1 MGGGP
6 GHHVAPMTN
15 LEGLIMD
22 EGDRNMDQFL
32 KDFYTMKDQLAL
44 KSTELEDIQQKID
57 VLRTGL
63 QSD

>member
-6 GHHVAPMTN
+6 DHHVAPMTN
-15 LEGLIMD
+15 LEVLIMD

-32 KDFYTMKDQLAL
+32 KDFYTMRDQLVL

-57 VLRTGL
+57 FLRTQL
-63 QSD
+63 RSD

>member
-1 MGGGP
+1 
-6 GHHVAPMTN
+6 
-15 LEGLIMD
+15 MD
-22 EGDRNMDQFL
+22 EYDRNMDQIL

-63 QSD
+63 RSD

>member
-6 GHHVAPMTN
+6 DHHVAPMTN

-22 EGDRNMDQFL
+22 EYDANMEQIL
-32 KDFYTMKDQLAL
+32 KDFYTMKGQLDL

>member
-1 MGGGP
+1 
-6 GHHVAPMTN
+6 
-15 LEGLIMD
+15 MD
-22 EGDRNMDQFL
+22 EGDRNMDQIF

-57 VLRTGL
+57 FLRTRL

>member
-1 MGGGP
+1 MGGRP
-6 GHHVAPMTN
+6 DHHVARINN

-22 EGDRNMDQFL
+22 ESDCNMDQIF

-57 VLRTGL
+57 FLRTQL

>member
-6 GHHVAPMTN
+6 DHHVAPMIN

-22 EGDRNMDQFL
+22 EYDHKMDQIL
-32 KDFYTMKDQLAL
+32 KDFYTVKDQLAL
-44 KSTELEDIQQKID
+44 KSTELEDIQQKIN

>member
-6 GHHVAPMTN
+6 DYHVVPMTN

-22 EGDRNMDQFL
+22 EVDRNMDQFL

-57 VLRTGL
+57 FLRTRL

>member
-1 MGGGP
+1 
-6 GHHVAPMTN
+6 
-15 LEGLIMD
+15 MD
-22 EGDRNMDQFL
+22 EYDRNIDEIL

-63 QSD
+63 RSD

>member
-6 GHHVAPMTN
+6 DHHVARINN

-22 EGDRNMDQFL
+22 EGDRNMDQIF

-57 VLRTGL
+57 FLRTRL